1 MDSHRSGTMLPCVA
15 VWVTAVDS
23 DGITVRQADGSLRRI
38 LWATGNA
45 SIDNSLSMAF
55 PGIKLHLLDATDNG
69 TVFSPQYI
77 IAEPDYLVDVSSLA
91 ECCQP
96 YGFLWQ
102 LYFYNRL
109 RPRRITRHILLGNAA
124 NLMLDELVNADS
136 PENISSAD
144 LLKNF
149 FSSAALELSVC
160 DGIDKSFF
168 DDLNLHLRNLLRVV
182 THDFDEARLHRREG
196 MIEPSFISP
205 VLGLRGRLDF
215 LQIAAGKAAGIELK
229 SGKNA
234 DGYIAQTHKV
244 QLSLYQ
250 MMLCYALA
258 VESPDFYAL
267 YSRYPQTNLIKSH
280 LSPPLMQQVFGLRN
294 RIVMEEILM
303 ANGDSGSMG
312 RLIDA
317 FRNPVYKLPSHPLIK
332 YIGTDLAKAA
342 DLLEANGGNTVDTA
356 YFNRFYRFVSR
367 ELHLSKVSRAASE
380 REGIATLWQYS
391 LAEKQAMG
399 CIIAPVT
406 LLQNHAG
413 DDTPLLSFSYSYD
426 NDCIAPNFREGDMAL
441 LYRYDDKNSNV
452 TNRPVF
458 RAVLVSIS
466 SHEVVLQLRDRQ
478 RGLSV
483 FSIGQ
488 TYAIEPDYSDAAF
501 TLQFRNLFAFLKA
514 PAERRQLLTGTGIYR
529 PQIGKPAPLAYKY
542 DSPEIE
548 QIISRAV
555 GNGDL
560 YLLLGPPGTGKT
572 STALLGMVREIA
584 ARPDSN
590 LLLVAYT
597 NRAVDEI
604 CEKLEPFPEL
614 DYIRIGMEQS
624 CDRAYR
630 HRLLPNRLNGISRR
644 DDVKSILASCRLY
657 VASLVSLLSKPE
669 LFKIKHFDAAIIDE
683 ASQLLEPQLLG
694 LFAATDDKGKP
705 SINRFVLIGDHKQL
719 PAIVLQDRAASQV
732 DEPILNECGLT
743 DCRMSLFERLYR
755 RYEAFPQ
762 LTGML
767 SQQWRMHPDIADF
780 ASQTFYGCR
789 LRHGNAPHQRA
800 VLPFAT
806 FDSDSMEESLLATF
820 RLAFIDVKP
829 SEKSPAKSNSREAVQ
844 AARLVA
850 AYYKLHERNNLTFSP
865 GKAVGIITP
874 YRNQIAAIRQ
884 ELEEL
889 NLHDSEKIRIDSVE
903 RFQGSQNDFIIFS
916 CAVSNPAQMS
926 FLSAYSVEDG
936 IPIDRKLNV
945 AMTRARCQMAII
957 GYKDLLETNPI
968 YNLLIRYIEQ
978 RGSVIINS

>member
-1 MDSHRSGTMLPCVA
+1 MA
-15 VWVTAVDS
+15 AVDG
-23 DGITVRQADGSLRRI
+23 DAITVRQADGSLRRI

-45 SIDNSLSMAF
+45 SIDNSLSMAL
-55 PGIKLHLLDATDNG
+55 PGTKLHLLDVTDNG
-69 TVFSPQYI
+69 SILAPQYV

-124 NLMLDELVNADS
+124 NLMLDELVNADA
-136 PENISSAD
+136 PENISPTD

-182 THDFDEARLHRREG
+182 TRDFNEARLHRREG

-205 VLGLRGRLDF
+205 LLGLRGRLDF

-250 MMLCYALA
+250 MMLCYALS

-267 YSRYPQTNLIKSH
+267 YSRYPQGNLIKSH
-280 LSPPLMQQVFGLRN
+280 LSPALMQQVFGLRN
-294 RIVMEEILM
+294 RIVMEELLV
-303 ANGDSGSMG
+303 ANGHPDCMG

-317 FRNPVYKLPSHPLIK
+317 FRNPVYNLPNHPLVK
-332 YIGTDLAKAA
+332 YIGADLAEAA
-342 DLLEANGGNTVDTA
+342 DCLDAKGANSIETA

-367 ELHLSKVSRAASE
+367 ELHLSKVARAASE
-380 REGIATLWQYS
+380 REGITTLWQCS
-391 LAEKQAMG
+391 QAEKQAMG

-413 DDTPLLSFSYSYD
+413 DDNPLLSFSFSSG

-441 LYRYDDKNSNV
+441 LYRYDDKNCNV

-466 SHEVVLQLRDRQ
+466 SHQVVLQLRDRQ

-483 FSIGQ
+483 FSVGQ
-488 TYAIEPDYSDAAF
+488 TYAVEPDYSDAAF

-514 PAERRQLLTGTGIYR
+514 PAARRQLLIGTGIYR
-529 PQIGKPAPLAYKY
+529 PRIGTPAQLAYKY
-542 DSPEIE
+542 ESPEIE

-555 GNGDL
+555 GDGDL

-604 CEKLEPFPEL
+604 CEKLEPFPDL

-630 HRLLPNRLNGISRR
+630 HRLLSNRLNGISKR
-644 DDVKSILASCRLY
+644 DSVKSVLASCRIY

-669 LFKIKHFDAAIIDE
+669 LFKIKHFDTAIIDE

-694 LFAATDDKGKP
+694 LFAATDDFGKP
-705 SINRFVLIGDHKQL
+705 SIARFVLIGDHKQL

-732 DEPILNECGLT
+732 NEPLLNECGLT

-780 ASQTFYGCR
+780 ASQAFYGCR
-789 LRHGNAPHQRA
+789 LRHGNAPHQQA
-800 VLPFAT
+800 ILPFT
-806 FDSDSMEESLLATF
+806 IFCRTSVEESLLATF

-829 SEKSPAKSNSREAVQ
+829 SEESPAKSNSREAVQ

-850 AYYKLHERNNLTFSP
+850 AYYKLHERNGLAFSP
-865 GKAVGIITP
+865 DKAIGIITP

-884 ELEEL
+884 ELEKF
-889 NLHDSEKIRIDSVE
+889 NLRDSEKIRIDTVE

-916 CAVSNPAQMS
+916 CAVSNPAQMA
-926 FLSAYSVEDG
+926 FLSAYSVEEG
-936 IPIDRKLNV
+936 FPIDRKLNV
-945 AMTRARCQMAII
+945 AMTRARCQMAVI
-957 GYKDLLETNPI
+957 GHKDLLETNPI
-968 YNLLIRYIEQ
+968 YKALIRYIGQ
-978 RGSVIINS
+978 RGSIITNS